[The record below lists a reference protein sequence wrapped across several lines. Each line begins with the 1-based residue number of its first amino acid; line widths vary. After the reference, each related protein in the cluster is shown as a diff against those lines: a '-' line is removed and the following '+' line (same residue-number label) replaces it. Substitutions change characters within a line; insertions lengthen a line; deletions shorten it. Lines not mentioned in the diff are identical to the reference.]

1 MILFS
6 KNLFLSTIPKLIFPK
21 INNMSKS
28 HKSIKEYKKFTNY
41 NVFRSFNYAF
51 SGLKIAFTRE
61 KNIRIQFFLGLFLTL
76 LGIVAGRYI
85 AAMANFILM
94 GVVISLEIINTAI
107 ENLCDFVHPEESESI
122 KVIKDLTA
130 GSVLM
135 LALVWLVVIVYLLGV
150 VFNFNL
156 SFANM

>member
-1 MILFS
+1 
-6 KNLFLSTIPKLIFPK
+6 
-21 INNMSKS
+21 MSKS
-28 HKSIKEYKKFTNY
+28 HKTIKEYKKFTNY

-51 SGLKIAFTRE
+51 SGLKIAFIRE

-76 LGIVAGRYI
+76 LGIAAGRHI

-130 GSVLM
+130 GSVLI
-135 LALVWLVVIVYLLGV
+135 LALVWMVVIVYLLAV